1 MRDDHEVDRMTAESR
16 PIRVKGADAG
26 KAREGRM
33 YSQGTLKNE
42 NAAEAQRRYCR
53 ERKILVFAPRG
64 GICFRCGRSIYKT
77 DAEPNGYD
85 VSYAADKLV
94 TSCPHCHAS
103 FLA

>member
-1 MRDDHEVDRMTAESR
+1 
-16 PIRVKGADAG
+16 
-26 KAREGRM
+26 M
-33 YSQGTLKNE
+33 YSQGKLKNE

-53 ERKILVFAPRG
+53 ERKIPVFAPRG

-85 VSYAADKLV
+85 ALYAADKLV